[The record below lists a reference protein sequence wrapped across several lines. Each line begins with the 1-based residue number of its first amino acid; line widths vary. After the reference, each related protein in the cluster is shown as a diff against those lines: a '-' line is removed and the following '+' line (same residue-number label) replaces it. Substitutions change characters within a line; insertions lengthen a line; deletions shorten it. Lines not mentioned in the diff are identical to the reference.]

1 MCKLRHQPLTLEIGP
16 FCKVMASSKSFFDDV
31 KKELECSVCQEQFSD
46 VREPKILKCLH
57 TFCKTCLT
65 AWLSQQQCEGELSC
79 PTCRQITQCS
89 ANDIDKLPS
98 NLFCKQLVEIV
109 EAYSGRLGDED
120 SPHCGICDE
129 KKALKFYCVQCNAFL
144 CEECAGVHEKGKV
157 FKGQNIKEISNF
169 NSNDVQ
175 KYVRRANV
183 CKKHEDEVRYY
194 CEKCNICICRD
205 CALLEHRE
213 HNIISL
219 DRGIDLKKSDI
230 TKRIQEVEDVG
241 RRLQE
246 QKQNL
251 EKQKTRFDTNV
262 DQSTL
267 EIHRV
272 VEHRINIIRKH
283 EEAMT
288 KELLKRKESFENEFS
303 AKITDV
309 NEKLMDI
316 KSSLEFGRDIL
327 ERNNLPEILNVEETL
342 GRRFEDFSS
351 SAGFSD
357 PIELNTP
364 AVKYVAADMFL
375 SESELGK
382 LIDAEISI
390 GQDKAMIESH
400 TRDLSRRGEPYD
412 ETDEEA
418 GQLGNSIAQFAQ
430 TDKPIIVARKLN
442 TQACSRSHGTS
453 YRKAPKRT
461 GKRLGSSPKIFTDER
476 RDGNVECAEFLPK
489 HWTPQPKDQN
499 GFERKVHLYE
509 LNPAKDSQ
517 EYQKVQDAFKLSCPN
532 NIIVKI
538 ERVQNPALYATYAIQ
553 KKKMDEGNG
562 SKEMSLF
569 HGTTGESCMMI
580 NHTGFNM
587 CFHGKNGTVF
597 GNGVD
602 FALQASYSARYS
614 LRNAFGYRYMY
625 LTRVLVGEYTQ
636 GRQGLITPPPKDPN
650 DPTDLYDSV
659 VDNVRNPQIFVV
671 FYDCQCYPEYL
682 ITFQ

>member
-1 MCKLRHQPLTLEIGP
+1 MCELRHQPLTLEIGP

-79 PTCRQITQCS
+79 PTCRQITQCF

-157 FKGQNIKEISNF
+157 FKGHNIKEISNF

-183 CKKHEDEVRYY
+183 CEKHDDEVRYY

-219 DRGIDLKKSDI
+219 DRGLDLKKSDI

-241 RRLQE
+241 RRLQV
-246 QKQNL
+246 QKENL
-251 EKQKTRFDTNV
+251 EKQKTRFDSSV

-272 VEHRINIIRKH
+272 AEYRINIIRRH

-309 NEKLMDI
+309 NGKLTDI

-351 SAGFSD
+351 SAGFNG
-357 PIELNTP
+357 PIESNTP
-364 AVKYVAADMFL
+364 AVKYVAADMLL

-382 LIDAEISI
+382 FIDAEISS
-390 GQDKAMIESH
+390 GQDKGMIESQL
-400 TRDLSRRGEPYD
+400 RGDFSRQGEPYNEID
-412 ETDEEA
+412 ETD
-418 GQLGNSIAQFAQ
+418 QLDNVDAAQ
-430 TDKPIIVARKLN
+430 TRLTDEAIKRPSKLRSKPRPRSNGISCHKALRRKGNVAR
-442 TQACSRSHGTS
+442 RS
-453 YRKAPKRT
+453 KA
-461 GKRLGSSPKIFTDER
+461 FTDER
-476 RDGNVECAEFLPK
+476 RDGNTEE
-489 HWTPQPKDQN
+489 
-499 GFERKVHLYE
+499 G
-509 LNPAKDSQ
+509 
-517 EYQKVQDAFKLSCPN
+517 KLSVC
-532 NIIVKI
+532 
-538 ERVQNPALYATYAIQ
+538 R
-553 KKKMDEGNG
+553 
-562 SKEMSLF
+562 
-569 HGTTGESCMMI
+569 
-580 NHTGFNM
+580 
-587 CFHGKNGTVF
+587 
-597 GNGVD
+597 
-602 FALQASYSARYS
+602 QAFV
-614 LRNAFGYRYMY
+614 LRPLSWQYN
-625 LTRVLVGEYTQ
+625 
-636 GRQGLITPPPKDPN
+636 
-650 DPTDLYDSV
+650 SV
-659 VDNVRNPQIFVV
+659 IRMV
-671 FYDCQCYPEYL
+671 E
-682 ITFQ
+682 